1 MLKILSYQ
9 RHYLCAC
16 WVARIP
22 LSYSVAGGAPSAQ
35 WQDVGAAPRVALP
48 INLWPTRRGE
58 GDSPKL
64 SVLSCQFTEK
74 RRVPQGPPS
83 DDEDGVPQSTFPLCL
98 AHPAGGPGDGGSL
111 VLTCESWRVYQFSNS
126 RRSRETR
133 KVPQVRFGNLGLR
146 VSDAFWVE
154 ALLRQRGSAF
164 HYLQLLPP
172 VATVE
177 DGACARPLRAGIGK
191 SPRRDGISP
200 GRVRGD
206 AGACTSADQ

>member
-98 AHPAGGPGDGGSL
+98 GHPPTPRPRFPNRTWGTLRDCSVSGSGNMGRFGL
-111 VLTCESWRVYQFSNS
+111 QREFQEKELGIRDSPPPESNS
-126 RRSRETR
+126 YLGTGPSAGNICTR
-133 KVPQVRFGNLGLR
+133 G
-146 VSDAFWVE
+146 
-154 ALLRQRGSAF
+154 
-164 HYLQLLPP
+164 
-172 VATVE
+172 
-177 DGACARPLRAGIGK
+177 
-191 SPRRDGISP
+191 
-200 GRVRGD
+200 
-206 AGACTSADQ
+206 

>member
-64 SVLSCQFTEK
+64 SVHGEEK
-74 RRVPQGPPS
+74 SAPRPALRRRGRGPTINFPFMSGPP
-83 DDEDGVPQSTFPLCL
+83 
-98 AHPAGGPGDGGSL
+98 GGWPG
-111 VLTCESWRVYQFSNS
+111 
-126 RRSRETR
+126 
-133 KVPQVRFGNLGLR
+133 
-146 VSDAFWVE
+146 
-154 ALLRQRGSAF
+154 
-164 HYLQLLPP
+164 
-172 VATVE
+172 
-177 DGACARPLRAGIGK
+177 
-191 SPRRDGISP
+191 
-200 GRVRGD
+200 
-206 AGACTSADQ
+206 